1 MTTTALLAAIHEH
14 LATFDLPEPW
24 SVTAHADPGYGRDP
38 LCVQLRG
45 GTLPAVALVLLA
57 WADTLTD
64 ISAEVW
70 RVPDGGSV
78 HLSVRGQLAGGIVV
92 RVFDGVDHGAH
103 LDLEPNQQRP
113 VSSPACGNGP
123 PSIRE

>member
-1 MTTTALLAAIHEH
+1 MCTARHMTFRLFGPVLLCLALEMGA
-14 LATFDLPEPW
+14 F
-24 SVTAHADPGYGRDP
+24 YGFDP
-38 LCVQLRG
+38 LGFQIDAG
-45 GTLPAVALVLLA
+45 AVPLVLLA

-113 VSSPACGNGP
+113 VSLACL
-123 PSIRE
+123 REWATLDQGVAA